1 MLTITNTSGQQTVLC
16 YFLVN
21 IIVNKICNKTNAF
34 CVCDIEEVHCSTRMK
49 LQKWLISKAVS
60 RGPCNFY

>member
-1 MLTITNTSGQQTVLC
+1 M
-16 YFLVN
+16 
-21 IIVNKICNKTNAF
+21 
-34 CVCDIEEVHCSTRMK
+34 RMK